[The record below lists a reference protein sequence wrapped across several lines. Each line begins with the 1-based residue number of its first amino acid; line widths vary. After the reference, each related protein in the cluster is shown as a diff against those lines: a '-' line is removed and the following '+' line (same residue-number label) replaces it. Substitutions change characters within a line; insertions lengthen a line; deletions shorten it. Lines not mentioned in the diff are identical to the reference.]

1 MTMTIDIPFIWIAF
15 KEIIKSLPITLI
27 LTVVPLLIGFLI
39 GIAVALVRVYQV
51 KFLYRAANGYVSF
64 FRGTPIIM
72 HIMLIYFGFPLLIDQ
87 ISARFELDIQS
98 NSIPIILF
106 VLTALSLAAGAY
118 LSEIIRSGILS
129 VSNGQLEAAYSVGMT
144 RFQAMMRII
153 LPQALAQSI
162 PNFTNIIVGFLH
174 TSSIAFLVSEKEVTG
189 AANIVASTN
198 LKFLEAFIAAGLIYW
213 GLTILVEGISF
224 LLEKRLTAYNRG
236 GVS

>member
-1 MTMTIDIPFIWIAF
+1 MTIDIPFIWVAF
-15 KEIIKSLPITLI
+15 KEIIRALPITLI
-27 LTVVPLLIGFLI
+27 LTTIPLLVGFFIGVI
-39 GIAVALVRVYQV
+39 VALVRVYKV
-51 KFLYRAANGYVSF
+51 KMLYRVANGYVSF

-72 HIMLIYFGFPLLIDQ
+72 HIMLIYFGFPLFIDQ
-87 ISARFELDIQS
+87 ISAKFDLGIQS

-118 LSEIIRSGILS
+118 LSEIIRSGIIS
-129 VSNGQLEAAYSVGMT
+129 VSTGQMEAAYSVGMNK
-144 RFQAMMRII
+144 FQAMIRII

-189 AANIVASTN
+189 AANIVASIN
-198 LKFLEAFIAAGLIYW
+198 LKFLEAFIAAGIIYW
-213 GLTILVEGISF
+213 GLTIMIEGISY
-224 LLEKRLTAYNRG
+224 LLEKRVTAYKRG